1 VCRCRRPPGQG
12 TLSII
17 CKTRYMRLLAP
28 RLPPFKAYVALVI
41 GLGVA
46 CCAVVFALDGS
57 SLSRLWSPEVA
68 LFVAC
73 ALAGELIPLKVVT
86 RGVEGEVTTSGTFA
100 FATMLVA
107 GPACAIAALVGAS
120 IAADAMRRKA
130 PVKLLFNSCQYAITL
145 TASGLALMLLTGVPR
160 MDTAVHFAP
169 GDLPG
174 ILAAA
179 AVFFLV
185 NSSLVATVI
194 ALVQGLRVGR
204 YLVQDWFFQVST
216 GGLLLGLAPMVALA
230 ADFALP
236 FVALLF
242 LPLLAVHRGGRQ
254 AIAKEHQALHD
265 ALTGLPN
272 RSLFSHRIEQV
283 LNAGR
288 RADRNAAV
296 MLIDLDHFKEI
307 NDTLGHHAGD
317 RLLQEVAVRL
327 RASLDE
333 QDTVARLGG
342 DEFGVLLPDCESHE
356 QASEVAHGLLHQLR
370 EPFSIDGLTLEVD
383 GSIGI
388 ACAPDHG
395 TDVEQ
400 LNQRADIAMYA
411 AKEGGRGAVLFE
423 PQLDRYSPRRLS
435 LAGSLRSGIADGEI
449 VLFYQPKAKLTTGKI
464 IGVEALARWRH
475 PRLGLIGPSEFVPI
489 AEQTGLIG
497 PLTSHV
503 LEEALN
509 QVREWSEQ
517 GEELSVA
524 VNLSARSFLDAQL
537 AVEIPRLLERT
548 GVDASLLE
556 LEITESMLMLDP
568 ARAKATLERLSAI
581 GLSLSV
587 DDFGTGYSSLANL
600 KRLPVDGIKIDKS
613 FVIDMPHDA
622 SDAAIVRSTIDLA
635 HNLGLKVVAE
645 GVESHEAWR
654 RLEDLGCDLAQGFH
668 VSRPVPADAM
678 TRLLIERRAAA
689 AAQAEPQPFPF
700 RVVQG
705 YAS

>member
-1 VCRCRRPPGQG
+1 
-12 TLSII
+12 
-17 CKTRYMRLLAP
+17 MRHLAL

-41 GLGVA
+41 GVGFA
-46 CCAVVFALDGS
+46 CIAAVFALDGS
-57 SLSRLWSPEVA
+57 NLGRMLTAEVA
-68 LFVAC
+68 LFSVC
-73 ALAGELIPLKVVT
+73 AFAGELVPLKVVT

-100 FATMLVA
+100 FATLLVA
-107 GPACAIAALVGAS
+107 GPACALAAFGGAS
-120 IAADAMRRKA
+120 FAADLVRRKP
-130 PVKLLFNSCQYAITL
+130 PVKLVFNSCQYAISV
-145 TASGLALMLLTGVPR
+145 TASALVLGALTGVPR
-160 MDTAVHFAP
+160 SGEAVHFIP
-169 GDLPG
+169 TDLPG
-174 ILAAA
+174 ILVAA

-194 ALVQGLRVGR
+194 ALAQQLRVGR

-216 GGLLLGLAPMVALA
+216 GGLLLGLAPMIALA

-317 RLLQEVAVRL
+317 RLLQEVAERL
-327 RASLDE
+327 HASVGE
-333 QDTVARLGG
+333 HDTVARLGG
-342 DEFGVLLPDCESHE
+342 DEFGVLLPDLPGPEA
-356 QASEVAHGLLHQLR
+356 ASAVAEHVLAQLR

-383 GSIGI
+383 ASIGI
-388 ACAPDHG
+388 ACKPDHG

-411 AKEGGRGAVLFE
+411 AKEGGRGHVMFE

-435 LAGSLRSGIADGEI
+435 LAGSLRSAIADGEI
-449 VLFYQPKAKLTTGKI
+449 VLFYQPKALLTTGKI

-509 QVREWSEQ
+509 QVREWSAQ

-537 AVEIPRLLERT
+537 ASEIPRLLERT
-548 GVDASLLE
+548 GVPARLLE
-556 LEITESMLMLDP
+556 LEITESMLMIDP

-635 HNLGLKVVAE
+635 HNLGLRVVAE

-654 RLEDLGCDLAQGFH
+654 RLEDLGCDVAQGFH
-668 VSRPVPADAM
+668 VSRPVPAEAM
-678 TRLLIERRAAA
+678 TRLLVERRATAD
-689 AAQAEPQPFPF
+689 AQREPQPFPF

>member
-1 VCRCRRPPGQG
+1 
-12 TLSII
+12 
-17 CKTRYMRLLAP
+17 MRFLP
-28 RLPPFKAYVALVI
+28 SRLPPLQAYIAAVI
-41 GLGVA
+41 LAGTLCGVG
-46 CCAVVFALDGS
+46 VFVLDGT
-57 SLSRLWSPEVA
+57 SLTRLASPEI
-68 LFVAC
+68 LFFAAC
-73 ALAGELIPLKVVT
+73 ALIGELVPLKVVT
-86 RGVEGEVTTSGTFA
+86 RGVEGEVTTSTTFA
-100 FATMLVA
+100 FAAMLVA
-107 GPACAIAALVGAS
+107 GPACAFVALVGAS
-120 IAADAMRRKA
+120 FAADAMRGKA
-130 PVKLLFNSCQYAITL
+130 PTKLLFNTSQYAITV
-145 TASGLALMLLTGVPR
+145 TAAAVALHFLTGVPR
-160 MDTAVHFAP
+160 VGGEFHFSP
-169 GDLPG
+169 DDLPG

-179 AVFFLV
+179 SVFFVV
-185 NSSLVATVI
+185 NSVLVATVI
-194 ALVQGLRVGR
+194 ALVQQLRVGR

-216 GGLLLGLAPMVALA
+216 GGLMLGLAPMVALA

-236 FVALLF
+236 SVALLF

-254 AIAKEHQALHD
+254 AIAKEHQAVHD

-272 RSLFSHRIEQV
+272 RSLFSHRIDQV
-283 LNAGR
+283 LTGR
-288 RADRNAAV
+288 RGDWTAAV

-317 RLLQEVAVRL
+317 RLLQEVAQRL

-342 DEFGVLLPDCESHE
+342 DEFGVLLPDLPDDES
-356 QASEVAHGLLHQLR
+356 ASAVAQHLLVQMR
-370 EPFSIDGLTLEVD
+370 DPFLIDGLTLEVD
-383 GSIGI
+383 ASIGI
-388 ACAPDHG
+388 ACAPEHG
-395 TDVEQ
+395 SDVEQ

-411 AKEGGRGAVLFE
+411 AKEGGRGHVMFE

-435 LAGSLRSGIADGEI
+435 LAGSLRSAIADGEI
-449 VLFYQPKAKLTTGKI
+449 VLFFQPKAELTTGKI
-464 IGVEALARWRH
+464 VGVEALARWQH

-503 LEEALN
+503 LEQALR
-509 QVREWSEQ
+509 QVREWFEQ

-537 AVEIPRLLERT
+537 AVEIPRLLEAT
-548 GVDASLLE
+548 GVDARLLE

-635 HNLGLKVVAE
+635 HNLGLRVVAE

-668 VSRPVPADAM
+668 VSRPVPAEAM
-678 TRLLIERRAAA
+678 TRLLVERRAAA
-689 AAQAEPQPFPF
+689 EAEAAQPQPYPF
-700 RVVQG
+700 RVVHG